1 MKQFFHG
8 RLLTKEKKNLPRPK
22 ELKKILGEQRNNLK
36 KKDLRE
42 EKKSFLNNLKKV
54 YSKELV
60 WKIDPNL
67 SLRRYSIV
75 GVGEDGIRES
85 IDKIE

>member
-1 MKQFFHG
+1 METIAINFLRRVEEICRHSQSTTIGFTVG
-8 RLLTKEKKNLPRPK
+8 QELGDYLKNNG
-22 ELKKILGEQRNNLK
+22 KI
-36 KKDLRE
+36 
-42 EKKSFLNNLKKV
+42 FLNNLKKV